1 MKKHGNTRTIQ
12 KCFFLK
18 VTFLLTI
25 GFLIYANGSF
35 AQNCSSSKDDPE
47 KKEFKEKFADIIWNG
62 KLEAFKAMVEKD
74 KSLINYRLD
83 NEETPIT
90 AAAYKGYINMVKYL
104 LSMGADIESKNRW
117 NNNALLNTAQT
128 GNVELGKLLI
138 EKGANLEAK
147 GPYSYTPL
155 LYALDNNK
163 PEFAIM
169 TINKGADIQAKDNG
183 NRTAIEYAS
192 WYGNPKVIKALVEKG
207 SDVNYVSVDNYS
219 ILHNVCSNGNLESI
233 DYLIQ
238 KGANVNLANADGDL
252 PLQMVVVCSNSEAVK
267 LLAKKTKNINQK
279 EKYLGNTVLHQAAIN
294 GDIKSTQYLI
304 EAGAD
309 PNITNNMGFKPVD
322 YAAKYGYVKLVG
334 YYGSLRPEYNLMNQ
348 AKLAVAS
355 ANEKFSSNELK
366 VFYTGHSGWA
376 LQFKDKVIV
385 IDYWQAGVQNDDASF
400 TNGNINPGELAGKK
414 VYVFATHDHSDHYD
428 TTIFQWKKS
437 VKDIKYIFGFHPD
450 KTGDNK
456 EKSYNGPTYTYINDN
471 QTGMV
476 DDIKVTTIK
485 SNDTGQG
492 FLLEVNG
499 LKIFHPGDHA
509 LFNSD
514 LEADFKKEIDFIAGQ
529 TSNID
534 IAFLPVTGCPSTW
547 KKENIVQGF
556 FYIIDKMNPAEVF
569 PMHAF
574 RREYALK
581 EFDEIAKQRNC
592 NSKLFCVEN
601 KGDHYSYSKPVT
613 ASK

>member
-1 MKKHGNTRTIQ
+1 
-12 KCFFLK
+12 
-18 VTFLLTI
+18 
-25 GFLIYANGSF
+25 
-35 AQNCSSSKDDPE
+35 
-47 KKEFKEKFADIIWNG
+47 
-62 KLEAFKAMVEKD
+62 MVEKD
-74 KSLINYRLD
+74 KSLVNFRLD

-90 AAAYKGYINMVKYL
+90 AAAYKGYTNMVKYL
-104 LSMGADIESKNRW
+104 LSMGADINSINRW
-117 NNNALLNTAQT
+117 NNSALLNTAQT

-138 EKGANLEAK
+138 DKGANIEAR

-163 PEFAIM
+163 PEFALM
-169 TINKGADIQAKDNG
+169 VINKGADIHAKDNG
-183 NRTAIEYAS
+183 NRPAIEYAS

-207 SDVNYVSVDNYS
+207 SDVNYVSGDNYS
-219 ILHNVCSNGNLESI
+219 ILHNVSSNGNVESI

-238 KGANVNLANADGDL
+238 KGANVNLINADGDL
-252 PLQMVVVCSNSEAVK
+252 PLQMVTTNSNSEAVK

-309 PNITNNMGFKPVD
+309 PNITNNMGLKPVD
-322 YAAKYGYVKLVG
+322 YAAKYGYMKLVG
-334 YYGSLRPEYNLMNQ
+334 YYGSINPEYNTKINQ
-348 AKLAVAS
+348 ANMAVAS
-355 ANEKFSSNELK
+355 VNEKFSSNGLK
-366 VFYTGHSGWA
+366 VWYTGHSGWA
-376 LQFKDKVIV
+376 LQFNDKVII
-385 IDYWQAGVQNDDASF
+385 IDYWQAGAQNHEASLV
-400 TNGNINPGELAGKK
+400 NGKINPGELAGKK
-414 VYVFATHDHSDHYD
+414 VYVFATHNHRDHYD
-428 TTIFQWKKS
+428 TTIFGWQKS
-437 VKDIKYIFGFHPD
+437 IKDIKYVYGFHPEKTWDD
-450 KTGDNK
+450 KDQP
-456 EKSYNGPTYTYINDN
+456 YHGPSYTYIHDN

-509 LFNSD
+509 LFNGD
-514 LEADFKKEIDFIAGQ
+514 LEADFKKEIDFIAAQ

-534 IAFLPVTGCPSTW
+534 IAFLPVTGCPSSW

-574 RREYALK
+574 QREYALK
-581 EFDEIAKQRNC
+581 EFAEIAKQRSC
-592 NSKLFCVEN
+592 ASKLICVEN
-601 KGDHYSYSKPVT
+601 RGDHFTFTKPVT